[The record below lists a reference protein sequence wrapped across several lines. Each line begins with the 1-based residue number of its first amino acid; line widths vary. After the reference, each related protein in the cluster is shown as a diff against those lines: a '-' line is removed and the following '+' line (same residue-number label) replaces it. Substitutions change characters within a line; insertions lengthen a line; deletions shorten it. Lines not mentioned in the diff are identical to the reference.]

1 MLEEREDFD
10 RQKHEVDCISEV
22 FKMVHECFINGNFY
36 DVEEDLV
43 ATPLLQLLQ
52 ESKKLPETVVVIRQN
67 D

>member
-1 MLEEREDFD
+1 
-10 RQKHEVDCISEV
+10 
-22 FKMVHECFINGNFY
+22 MVHECFINGNFY